1 MLWEQR
7 GMVWIK
13 TNGCS
18 GNEEKRM
25 QRQGVVWNMQIPER
39 QVIPDSYTSGFVDK
53 IGLSCGVQEL
63 HSYFM
68 LPTFC

>member
-1 MLWEQR
+1 
-7 GMVWIK
+7 
-13 TNGCS
+13 
-18 GNEEKRM
+18 M
-25 QRQGVVWNMQIPER
+25 QRQGDVCNMQIPEQ

-53 IGLSCGVQEL
+53 IGLSCGFQEL